1 MGLVDGSRLEG
12 GGCLKQPLEKHR
24 LGLRLGAEPRVWKA
38 AASVACLV
46 RVWG

>member
-24 LGLRLGAEPRVWKA
+24 LGQRLGVGA
-38 AASVACLV
+38 ACVKGCCV
-46 RVWG
+46 